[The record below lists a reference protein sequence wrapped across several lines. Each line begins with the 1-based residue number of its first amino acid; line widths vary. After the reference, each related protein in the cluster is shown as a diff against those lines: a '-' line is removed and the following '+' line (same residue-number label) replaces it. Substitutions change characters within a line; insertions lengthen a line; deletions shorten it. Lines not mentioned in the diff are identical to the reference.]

1 MPADKP
7 SAPLPPDVTDD
18 AVLGGRLRLL
28 QPKRGHRFGHDAI
41 LLAAATR
48 ARAGERVV
56 DLGAGVGTAGL
67 AVAARVP
74 GVHVKLVEISAG
86 LATLAALNAARNH
99 LVDRVNAVALDI
111 GASNADFAAA
121 GLPPGSCDA
130 VLMNPPFNDPARH
143 QSSPDR
149 RRRSAHELGGP
160 VTVVTW
166 VDAAA
171 RLLRRGGALTAIFR
185 ADGLI
190 DLLGALTAS
199 FGAITVLPVH
209 GKPGGNAVRV
219 IVGALKG
226 SGAPPVVLPGLVL
239 AADDGTPTDAAKAV
253 LRGAADLALFAVP
266 PGAAGNGGSPP
277 LP

>member
-1 MPADKP
+1 MSDEKQSGPI
-7 SAPLPPDVTDD
+7 PPDVTDD
-18 AVLGGRLRLL
+18 TVLGGRLRLL

-48 ARAGERVV
+48 ARSGERIV

-74 GVHVKLVEISAG
+74 GALVKLVEISAG
-86 LATLAALNAARNH
+86 LATLAALNAARNQ
-99 LVDRVNAVALDI
+99 LVDRVNAVALDV
-111 GASNADFAAA
+111 GASAADFAAA
-121 GLPPGSCDA
+121 GLSPASCDA

-143 QSSPDR
+143 KPSPDR
-149 RRRSAHELGGP
+149 RRRGAHDLAP
-160 VTVVTW
+160 AALVTW
-166 VDAAA
+166 IDAAA
-171 RLLRRGGALTAIFR
+171 RLLRRGGALTIIFR

-209 GKPGGNAVRV
+209 GKPSGNAVRV

-226 SGAPPVVLPGLVL
+226 SGAPLVILPGLVL
-239 AADDGTPTDAAKAV
+239 ATEDGKPTDAAEAV
-253 LRGAADLALFAVP
+253 LRQGADLALFTP
-266 PGAAGNGGSPP
+266 PQDGDGKG
-277 LP
+277 